1 MIQPSLSSTN
11 TLATSETSTH
21 IDTQHLHQSVLLEQS
36 VDLLNVKP
44 DGIYVDATFGRG
56 GHSAAILSRLSQS
69 GRLIAFDLDPSAI
82 DFAQTHFKSAIESAQ
97 LLLINRNFAEL
108 AMILDSLNISQVDGV
123 LADLGVSSPQLDEG
137 ARGFSFRYDA
147 PLDMRMNPLEGA
159 PVSDWLNRA
168 SHGDIAHVLREYGEE
183 SMAGAI
189 ANHILK
195 TRSQTPIL
203 TTFDLAR
210 CVEQIKKKPAG
221 GKKAI
226 HPATK
231 TFQALRIWV
240 NRELDSLSLFIN
252 QAPNYL
258 ATTGRLVMISFHSLE
273 DRIVKR
279 CFNELAGKE
288 GHKWQKMHH
297 LPVSLDHQIMPQW
310 RILDKIRADLYQPTN
325 PRARSAI
332 LRVIERLE
340 SY

>member
-1 MIQPSLSSTN
+1 MIQP
-11 TLATSETSTH
+11 ATSETSIN

-36 VDLLNVKP
+36 VELLNIKP

-56 GHSAAILSRLSQS
+56 GHSAAILRRLNQN

-82 DFAQTHFKSAIESAQ
+82 AFAQAHFKSALESAQ
-97 LLLINRNFAEL
+97 LLLVNRNFAEL
-108 AMILDSLNISQVDGV
+108 ATVLDSLNIAQVDGV

-137 ARGFSFRYDA
+137 ARGFSFRYNA
-147 PLDMRMNPLEGA
+147 ALDMRMNPHEGA

-168 SHGDIAHVLREYGEE
+168 SHGEIAYVLREYGEE

-189 ANHILK
+189 ANHIIK
-195 TRSQTPIL
+195 TRTETPIL
-203 TTFDLAR
+203 TTFDLSR
-210 CVEQIKKKPAG
+210 CVEQIKKRPMT

-240 NRELDSLSLFIN
+240 NRELDSLKLFIN

-258 ATTGRLVMISFHSLE
+258 STNARLVMISFHSLE

-279 CFNELAGKE
+279 CFNELAGKQ
-288 GHKWQKMHH
+288 GHKWQKMNH
-297 LPVSLDHQIMPQW
+297 LPVSLDHQTLPQW
-310 RILDKIRADLYQPTN
+310 RILDKIRADLYEPNN
-325 PRARSAI
+325 PRARSAT
-332 LRVIERLE
+332 LRAIERLDID
-340 SY
+340 